1 MIDNIASRRRFLV
14 AAISCSGFL
23 LTGIGAALFRAGSA
37 WARSSDGNADE
48 LVRMA
53 RLLFPHDAI
62 TDEVYAEVIDSI
74 FTSAANDPAMTGM
87 LDEAVTALD
96 RTQGGDWFE
105 AGEDEQLAA
114 MKAVENAAFFAA
126 IHGNV
131 QARFYN
137 HPKVWELMKY
147 PGSSVEFGGYID
159 RGFDDIGWLPEDA

>member
-1 MIDNIASRRRFLV
+1 MVNQKTTRRRFLV
-14 AAISCSGFL
+14 AAISCSGLFA
-23 LTGIGAALFRAGSA
+23 TGMGASVLRASSA
-37 WARSSDGNADE
+37 WARSTDARADE

-53 RLLFPHDAI
+53 RLLFPHAAI
-62 TDEVYAEVIDSI
+62 ADEVYAEVMDAIL
-74 FTSAANDPAMTGM
+74 TSAADDPAMTGM
-87 LDEAVTALD
+87 LDDAVTALD
-96 RTQGGDWFE
+96 RAQGGDWFE
-105 AGEDEQLAA
+105 AGEDGQIAA
-114 MKAVENAAFFAA
+114 MKEVEHEDFFAV